1 MGKKLMDYCRESRL
15 LRTALVTLCLLTC
28 VGLAN
33 AEPVTVSGTVTSAA
47 DGEPLIGVTVQ
58 VKGTSVGTTTDF
70 DGNYVIKTEMGAT
83 ISFSYVGM
91 QPREA
96 TVTSEKLDVA
106 LLENSEMLDEVVV
119 VGYGVQKKKLVTGA
133 TAQIKGDDIAKLNT
147 TSPLQAMQGQLP
159 GVNIASESGQ
169 PGAGMKVTIR
179 GLGTTGN
186 ASPLYLIDGVPGD
199 IANLNPSDIESV
211 DVLKDAASA
220 AIYGAQAANGV
231 VLVTTR
237 SGKEGRAKVTFDGY
251 YGWQS
256 APKKMKMLNAAE
268 YMTIQDESM
277 LNSGSAPY
285 DWGSFKSIWN
295 YNDAGQPTGV
305 IDTDWVDQMFKDN
318 AITQSYTIGV
328 SGGSATNTYAV
339 SLGYINQEGIV
350 GGKDVS
356 NYSRYNFRINSDHKL
371 FDGILTVGE
380 QVSFAYVKSTGIGVG
395 NQYNNTLRGAFDM
408 TPLAPVYSDN
418 GKFGLPYNDTS
429 DSDWYTTEGNPYGAM
444 MTNTNNETKSGN
456 FSGNVYAQVEPIKN
470 LRVRTVFG
478 LQYNSSEYRSYTPLY
493 QFSPY
498 SQNLTQTKVTQNMS
512 NYLSMVWTNT
522 VSYDWNIKD
531 HAFNALLGMES
542 FRDQGTY
549 IAAGNA
555 YLKEGFDSW
564 KYAWVSNGTAASSSD
579 GLSAAGHPNDETRR
593 VSYFGRLGW
602 NWMEKYM
609 VNVTLRCDGSS
620 NFAPGHRF
628 GWFPSVS
635 AGWNISSESFMESTR
650 GWLDFLKIRGS
661 WGRVGNQNIKPYQF
675 LAPIKSSNV
684 HYFFGQYLGANGV
697 YNTGYDTVL
706 GSNWGAYPSRLGNQA
721 LSWETSEQTDFGFDA
736 RLFNSRLG
744 VNFDFYTKNTK
755 DWLVVAPVLATAG
768 TDAPFINGGNVKNTG
783 VEFNL
788 TWNDVIGKDFS
799 YSVGVNGA
807 FNHNKVGS
815 IPTED
820 GIIHGNTNE
829 LYDNSLEFYRAEN
842 GKPIGYFWGYKTA
855 GIFQNQEQIDN
866 WIAAGNGVLQ
876 ESVAPGDV
884 IFVDV
889 DHNGV
894 IDADDKV
901 NLGNGMPKF
910 TYGFNI
916 NLYWKNF
923 DLGIVATGVTGNKL
937 VQSYR
942 NQGNQKANYTTRILD
957 RWTGEG
963 TSNKIPRVTNSNINW
978 QFSDLYLQDGD
989 YLRISNVTIGYDF
1002 APLMN
1007 QKWCSQCR
1015 LYFQAQ
1021 NLLTFTKYDGMDP
1034 EIGYGTSDWVSGVD
1048 LGYYPRPRTFLFGV
1062 NLAF

>member
-83 ISFSYVGM
+83 LSFSYVGM

-169 PGAGMKVTIR
+169 PGSGMKVTIR

-186 ASPLYLIDGVPGD
+186 AAPLYLIDGIGGD
-199 IANLNPSDIESV
+199 ISTLNPADIESI

-231 VLVTTR
+231 VLITTKQGR
-237 SGKEGRAKVTFDGY
+237 EGKTKVTFDGY

-256 APKKMKMLNAAE
+256 APRKAKMLNSKQ
-268 YMTIQDESM
+268 YMAIMDEQAV
-277 LNSGSAPY
+277 NSGSAPI
-285 DWGSFKSIWN
+285 DWNSLNSIWCTN
-295 YNDAGQPTGV
+295 EEGERLGV
-305 IDTDWVDQMFKDN
+305 VNTNWIDEMFKDN
-318 AITQSYTIGV
+318 AVTQSYTIGV
-328 SGGSATNTYAV
+328 TGGNATSTFAM

-371 FDGILTVGE
+371 FDGLITVGE
-380 QVSFAYVKSTGIGVG
+380 QASFVYVKSTGIGVG
-395 NQYNNTLRGAFDM
+395 NQYNNTLRGAFG
-408 TPLAPVYSDN
+408 TSPLSPVYNAD
-418 GKFGLPYNDTS
+418 GEYNSTV
-429 DSDWYTTEGNPYGAM
+429 DSDWYKADGNPYGSM
-444 MTNTNNETKSGN
+444 MLQTHNRNKNAT

-470 LRVRTVFG
+470 LRVKTVFG
-478 LQYNSSEYRSYTPLY
+478 AVYGSSEYRSFKPSYKFSIYDYQDYT
-493 QFSPY
+493 S
-498 SQNLTQTKVTQNMS
+498 VEQNMNHS
-512 NYLSMVWTNT
+512 LGMTWTNT
-522 VSYDWNIKD
+522 ASYDFDIKE
-531 HAFNALLGMES
+531 HSFSALVGMES
-542 FRDQGTY
+542 YRYSGSM
-549 IAAGNA
+549 ISGKNRN
-555 YLKEGFDSW
+555 LKEGFDTW
-564 KYAWVSNGTAASSSD
+564 PYGWISNGTAASTAD
-579 GLSAAGHPNDETRR
+579 GLEAAGKPHDDARS
-593 VSYFGRLGW
+593 VSYFARLGW
-602 NWMEKYM
+602 NFKETYM
-609 VNVTLRCDGSS
+609 VNFTIRRDGSS
-620 NFAPGHRF
+620 KFASGHRF
-628 GWFPSVS
+628 GTFPSVS
-635 AGWNISSESFMESTR
+635 AGWNISNEKFMESTST
-650 GWLDFLKIRGS
+650 WLDFLKLRVS
-661 WGRVGNQNIKPYQF
+661 WGRVGNQNIDNYQY
-675 LAPIKSSNV
+675 LAPVKSSNV
-684 HYFFGQYLGANGV
+684 HYFFGQYLGPNGA
-697 YNTGYDTVL
+697 YGSYADVL
-706 GSNWGAYPSRLGNQA
+706 AGNWGAYPNRLGNFD
-721 LSWETSEQTDFGFDA
+721 LTWETSEQWNVGFDA
-736 RLFNSRLG
+736 RMLSGRLAA
-744 VNFDFYTKNTK
+744 NLDLYIKNTK
-755 DWLVVAPVLATAG
+755 DWLVPAPILATAG
-768 TDAPFINGGNVKNTG
+768 CDAPFINGGNVKNKG
-783 VEFNL
+783 IELNL
-788 TWNDVIGKDFS
+788 TWNDVIGRDFS
-799 YSVGVNGA
+799 YSVGVNGSY
-807 FNHNKVGS
+807 NHNKVGS

-820 GIIHGNTNE
+820 GMIHGDTDE
-829 LYDNSLEFYRAEN
+829 LYDNSLEFYRAAN
-842 GKPIGYFWGYKTA
+842 GKPIGYFWGFKTA
-855 GIFQNQEQIDN
+855 GIFQNRQEIND
-866 WIAAGNGVLQ
+866 WIAAGNGILQ
-876 ESVAPGDV
+876 ADPQPGDV
-884 IFVDV
+884 KFVDMNN
-889 DHNGV
+889 DGI
-894 IDADDKV
+894 IDDNDKV

-910 TYGFNI
+910 NFGFNI
-916 NLYWKNF
+916 NLYWRNF
-923 DLGIVATGVTGNKL
+923 DLGIVATGSAGFKI

-942 NQGNQKANYTTRILD
+942 NQTNKQSNYTTAILD

-963 TSNKIPRVTNSNINW
+963 TSNKMPRVTEQNINW
-978 QFSDLYLQDGD
+978 QFSDLYIQDGD
-989 YLRISNVTIGYDF
+989 FLRISNLTVGYNF
-1002 APLMN
+1002 APLIN

-1034 EIGYGTSDWVSGVD
+1034 EIGYGTKSWVSGVD